1 MSTTK
6 LSRKQ
11 PLQMSILDRLIDEN
25 PGHKDSTRNQR
36 GFNLTALRMSVR
48 RDLEN
53 LLNSRV
59 QWHTW
64 PESYHELELSLLNY
78 GLPDF
83 SVMVVDSTEGRDQ
96 LCRAVENTIRRF
108 EPRFVDV
115 EVSIPEVRET
125 LERVLKLRI
134 QALLYADPEPEHI
147 MFDSE
152 VEPVHLGLTIKDFQP

>member
-1 MSTTK
+1 MTIDYK
-6 LSRKQ
+6 R
-11 PLQMSILDRLIDEN
+11 PLQMSILDRLIDDA
-25 PGHKDSTRNQR
+25 PGQLDTMQHRR
-36 GFNLTALRMSVR
+36 GFDLAALRLCIR

-64 PESYHELELSLLNY
+64 PDSYQELPQSLLNY

-83 SVMVVDSTEGRDQ
+83 SVMVVDSDEGRNT
-96 LCRAVENTIRRF
+96 LCRAVEQTIRQF
-108 EPRFVDV
+108 EPRFVEV
-115 EVSIPEVRET
+115 EVSIPAEDNDV
-125 LERVLKLRI
+125 ERVLRLRI

-152 VEPVHLGLTIKDFQP
+152 IEPVSLGLTINEYRA

>member
-1 MSTTK
+1 MK
-6 LSRKQ
+6 LQNKQ
-11 PLQMSILDRLIDEN
+11 ALQQSLLDRLIDYA
-25 PGHKDSTRNQR
+25 PGKKDSGRSRR
-36 GFNLTALRMSVR
+36 GFDLKALRQSVR

-64 PESYHELELSLLNY
+64 PDSYSELPQSLLNY

-83 SVMVVDSTEGRDQ
+83 SVMVVDSDEGRLK
-96 LCRAVENTIRRF
+96 LCRAVEQAIRRF

-115 EVSIPEVRET
+115 EVTVPEQEHGM
-125 LERVLKLRI
+125 ERVLKLRI

-152 VEPVHLGLTIKDFQP
+152 VEPVHLGLTIRDYQA

>member
-1 MSTTK
+1 MK
-6 LSRKQ
+6 LHYKQ
-11 PLQMSILDRLIDEN
+11 PLQQSLLDKLIDDT
-25 PGHKDSTRNQR
+25 PGQKDTGRSRR
-36 GFNLTALRMSVR
+36 GFDLKALRQSVR

-64 PESYHELELSLLNY
+64 PQSYRELPQSLLNY

-83 SVMVVDSTEGRDQ
+83 SVMVVDSDEGRLQ
-96 LCRAVENTIRRF
+96 LCRAVEQTIRRF

-115 EVSIPEVRET
+115 DVTVPEQEHGM
-125 LERVLKLRI
+125 ERVLRLRI

-152 VEPVHLGLTIKDFQP
+152 VEPVHLGLTIRDYLA

>member
-1 MSTTK
+1 MK
-6 LSRKQ
+6 IQQKQ
-11 PLQMSILDRLIDEN
+11 PLQMSILDRLIDDA
-25 PGHKDSTRNQR
+25 PGQKDSGRLRR
-36 GFNLTALRMSVR
+36 GFDLKTLRLSVR

-53 LLNSRV
+53 LLNTRV

-64 PESYHELELSLLNY
+64 PDSYDELPQSLLNY

-83 SVMVVDSTEGRDQ
+83 SVMVVDSEEGRLQ
-96 LCRAVENTIRRF
+96 LCRAVEQTIRRF

-115 EVSIPEVRET
+115 DVSLPEQEHA
-125 LERVLKLRI
+125 LERVLRLRI

-152 VEPVHLGLTIKDFQP
+152 VEPVHLGLTIRDYQP

>member
-1 MSTTK
+1 MK
-6 LSRKQ
+6 VQRKQ
-11 PLQMSILDRLIDEN
+11 PLQQSLLDRLIDDS
-25 PGHKDSTRNQR
+25 PGQKDSGRAR
-36 GFNLTALRMSVR
+36 RSFDLKALRQSVR

-59 QWHTW
+59 QWHRW
-64 PESYHELELSLLNY
+64 PDSYTELQQSLLNY

-83 SVMVVDSTEGRDQ
+83 SVMVVDSDEGRLQ
-96 LCRAVENTIRRF
+96 LCQAVAQTIRRF

-115 EVSIPEVRET
+115 DVSVPEQEHGV
-125 LERVLKLRI
+125 ERVLRLRI

-152 VEPVHLGLTIKDFQP
+152 VEPVHLGLTIRDYQV

>member
-1 MSTTK
+1 MSAAK
-6 LSRKQ
+6 LTRKQ
-11 PLQMSILDRLIDEN
+11 PLQMSILDRLIDDN
-25 PGHKDSTRNQR
+25 PGHKDRNRNQR
-36 GFNLTALRMSVR
+36 GFNLTALRQSVR

-64 PESYHELELSLLNY
+64 PESFQELELSLLNY

-83 SVMVVDSTEGRDQ
+83 SVMVVDSTEGREQ

-115 EVSIPEVRET
+115 EVSIPESNNTIDRIM
-125 LERVLKLRI
+125 RLRI

-152 VEPVHLGLTIKDFQP
+152 VEPVHLGLTIKDFQA

>member
-1 MSTTK
+1 MK
-6 LSRKQ
+6 VHYKQ
-11 PLQMSILDRLIDEN
+11 PLQQSLLDRLIDDT
-25 PGHKDSTRNQR
+25 PGQKDAGKHRR
-36 GFNLTALRMSVR
+36 GFDLRALRQCVR

-64 PESYHELELSLLNY
+64 PESYHELTQSLLNY

-83 SVMVVDSTEGRDQ
+83 SVMIVDSEEGRTQ
-96 LCRAVENTIRRF
+96 LCRSVEQTIRRF

-115 EVSIPEVRET
+115 EVSVPEQEHGM
-125 LERVLKLRI
+125 ERVLRLRI
-134 QALLYADPEPEHI
+134 QALLYAEPEPEHI

-152 VEPVHLGLTIKDFQP
+152 VEPVHLGLTITDYQA

>member
-1 MSTTK
+1 MSAAK
-6 LSRKQ
+6 LTRKQ
-11 PLQMSILDRLIDEN
+11 PLQMSILDRLIDDT
-25 PGHKDSTRNQR
+25 PGQQDSGRNQR
-36 GFNLTALRMSVR
+36 GFNLKALRQSVR

-64 PESYHELELSLLNY
+64 PESFQELELSLLNY

-115 EVSIPEVRET
+115 EVSIPESSDAIDRIM
-125 LERVLKLRI
+125 RLRI

-152 VEPVHLGLTIKDFQP
+152 VEPVHLGLTIKDFQA